1 MERKHIPEP
10 ESKLTILYALR
21 GLGPVTDTE
30 LLQFLVE
37 LDLMNYFTMQ
47 LNLCDMEEQGQ
58 LRALPHPAG
67 NLLEPTAE
75 GLYTLEAF
83 VQRIPVSRRGAM
95 DGAFPVWRARFRAE
109 QQAPADSF
117 TLKDGS
123 ICLHLHLLEG
133 GVPLMDAVLT
143 LPADEAPTLLEKRW
157 RAAAPAVYDAVNHA
171 LADGFQPGSPP
182 PELPPCTAVQRLGG
196 QEWLLSL
203 TDVPEHPAMTL
214 LLTLADEALAR
225 HYAIRWPSCCRT
237 LRERILQ
244 ELCSG
249 LDRKK
254 NEKKTNISA
263 N

>member
-58 LRALPHPAG
+58 LRTLPHPAG

-123 ICLHLHLLEG
+123 ICLHLRLLEG

-171 LADGFQPGSPP
+171 LADGFQPGRPS

>member
-21 GLGPVTDTE
+21 GLGAVTDTE

-58 LRALPHPAG
+58 LRTLPHPAG

-123 ICLHLHLLEG
+123 ICLHLRLLEG

>member
-1 MERKHIPEP
+1 MERKYIPEP

-58 LRALPHPAG
+58 LRTLPHPAG

-75 GLYTLEAF
+75 GMYTLEAF
-83 VQRIPVSRRGAM
+83 AQRIPVSRRGAM
-95 DGAFPVWRARFRAE
+95 DSSFPAWRARFRAE

-123 ICLHLHLLEG
+123 VCLHLRLLEG

-143 LPADEAPTLLEKRW
+143 LPGDEAPTRLEKRW
-157 RAAAPAVYDAVNHA
+157 RAAAPAVYDAVTRA
-171 LADGFQPGSPP
+171 LSDGFQPDAPSA
-182 PELPPCTAVQRLGG
+182 ELPLCAAIQRLGG

-203 TDVPEHPAMTL
+203 TDTPEHPAITL

-225 HYAIRWPSCCRT
+225 HFASRWPSCHQA

-244 ELCSG
+244 ELHTG
-249 LDRKK
+249 LDRK
-254 NEKKTNISA
+254 NEKKTNVPS

>member
-58 LRALPHPAG
+58 LRTLPHPAG
-67 NLLEPTAE
+67 NLLEPTAG
-75 GLYTLEAF
+75 GLFTLEAF
-83 VQRIPVSRRGAM
+83 AQRIPVSRRALM
-95 DGAFPVWRARFRAE
+95 DGAFSAWRARFRAE

-117 TLKDGS
+117 ILQDGS
-123 ICLHLHLLEG
+123 VCLHLRLLEA

-143 LPADEAPTLLEKRW
+143 LPGDEAPTLLERRW
-157 RAAAPAVYDAVNHA
+157 RSAAPAVYDAVNRA
-171 LADGFQPGSPP
+171 LSDGFQPGAA
-182 PELPPCTAVQRLGG
+182 PEALPPCTAVQRLGG

-203 TDVPEHPAMTL
+203 SRWWLPIAAKWPTRPWPGIAPCAGPPAG
-214 LLTLADEALAR
+214 R
-225 HYAIRWPSCCRT
+225 PCAI
-237 LRERILQ
+237 
-244 ELCSG
+244 
-249 LDRKK
+249 
-254 NEKKTNISA
+254 
-263 N
+263 

>member
-1 MERKHIPEP
+1 MERKYIPEP

-58 LRALPHPAG
+58 LRTLPHPAG

-75 GLYTLEAF
+75 GMYTLEAF
-83 VQRIPVSRRGAM
+83 AQRIPVSRRGAM
-95 DGAFPVWRARFRAE
+95 DSSFPAWRARFRAE

-123 ICLHLHLLEG
+123 VCLHLRLLEG

-143 LPADEAPTLLEKRW
+143 LPGDEAPTLLEKRW
-157 RAAAPAVYDAVNHA
+157 RAAAPAVYDAVNRA
-171 LADGFQPGSPP
+171 LSDGFQPDTPLA
-182 PELPPCTAVQRLGG
+182 ELPLCAAIQRLGG

-203 TDVPEHPAMTL
+203 TDIPDRPAITL

-225 HYAIRWPSCCRT
+225 HCASRWPSCHQA
-237 LRERILQ
+237 LRERIMQ
-244 ELCSG
+244 ELHTG
-249 LDRKK
+249 LDRK
-254 NEKKTNISA
+254 NEKKTNVPS

>member
-58 LRALPHPAG
+58 LRTLPHPAG

-83 VQRIPVSRRGAM
+83 AQRIPVSRRGVM
-95 DGAFPVWRARFRAE
+95 DGAFPAWRARFRAE

-123 ICLHLHLLEG
+123 VCLHLRLLEG

-143 LPADEAPTLLEKRW
+143 LPGDEAPTLLEKRW
-157 RAAAPAVYDAVNHA
+157 RAAAPAVYDAVNRA
-171 LADGFQPGSPP
+171 LADGFQPDEPP
-182 PELPPCTAVQRLGG
+182 AELPPCAAVQRLGG

-203 TDVPEHPAMTL
+203 TDTPEHPAITL

-225 HYAIRWPSCCRT
+225 HCAARWPSCCRF
-237 LRERILQ
+237 LRERMLQ
-244 ELCSG
+244 ELRDG
-249 LDRKK
+249 LNEQK
-254 NEKKTNISA
+254 NEKKTNISI